1 MDVPL
6 GVAGFL
12 VAFAGTAMMLLEG
25 REHLFFPDFGVGTPL
40 GLWELISKSLIF
52 SVGYILLGI
61 AIVRPASCGVAP
73 APAHHRRTRSR
84 LLVTHRDPAGAPR
97 RPRAVT
103 APASRGW
110 GKHPGTARS
119 TSNRRWALERWR

>member
-61 AIVRPASCGVAP
+61 AIARPASCGVAP
-73 APAHHRRTRSR
+73 ASCSPPADPQSPSR
-84 LLVTHRDPAGAPR
+84 
-97 RPRAVT
+97 
-103 APASRGW
+103 
-110 GKHPGTARS
+110 HPSGSCRCSSSA
-119 TSNRRWALERWR
+119 TSCYGSGLAWLG